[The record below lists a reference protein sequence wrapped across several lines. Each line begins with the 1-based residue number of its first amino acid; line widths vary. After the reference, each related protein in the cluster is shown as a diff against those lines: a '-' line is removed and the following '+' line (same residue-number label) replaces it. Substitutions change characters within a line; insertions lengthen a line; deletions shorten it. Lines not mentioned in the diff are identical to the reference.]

1 MANNKSSR
9 EPWKFEGIAASY
21 ETFLV
26 PLLSK
31 WTEQLFDSVKLKSGD
46 RLLDVACG
54 TGIVARLAADFVGDT
69 GQLTGLD
76 ITPDMLKVAR
86 SLSATIHPAIQWREG
101 NATELPFAD
110 SSFDVVVCQ
119 QGLQFFPDALTAL
132 KEMRRV
138 LAPGGRVGLN
148 VWRSTEFN
156 PGYEVLANA
165 IEKHLNPESAAM
177 MRAPFALGDANK
189 LRGLLTQAGFGETR
203 IQFAIREAR
212 FPSPEE
218 LLRREVV
225 SWLAGVTGELTD
237 NVRDGL
243 VTEVT
248 EALQPYIDDEGLIF
262 PMETQIVVAQT

>member
-1 MANNKSSR
+1 VANNKSFR

-31 WTEQLFDSVKLKSGD
+31 WTEQLFDSIKLKSGD

-54 TGIVARLAADFVGDT
+54 TGIVARLAAEYVGNT
-69 GQLTGLD
+69 GQITGLD

-86 SLSATIHPAIQWREG
+86 SLSETIQPAIKWREG

-110 SSFDVVVCQ
+110 ATFDVVVCQ
-119 QGLQFFPDALTAL
+119 QGLQFFPDPLVAL

-138 LAPGGRVGLN
+138 LAPGGRVGLS

-156 PGYEVLANA
+156 PGYEILAKA
-165 IEKHLNPESAAM
+165 IERHLTPEAAAM
-177 MRAPFALGDANK
+177 MRAPFAFGDTNK
-189 LRGLLTQAGFGETR
+189 LRALLTQAGFGDVR

-212 FPSPEE
+212 FPSPED

-225 SWLAGVTGELTD
+225 SWLAGVIGELTD
-237 NVRDGL
+237 SVRDAL
-243 VTEVT
+243 IAETT
-248 EALQPYIDDEGLIF
+248 EALQPNLDDDGLIF
-262 PMETQIVVAQT
+262 PMETQVVVAYS